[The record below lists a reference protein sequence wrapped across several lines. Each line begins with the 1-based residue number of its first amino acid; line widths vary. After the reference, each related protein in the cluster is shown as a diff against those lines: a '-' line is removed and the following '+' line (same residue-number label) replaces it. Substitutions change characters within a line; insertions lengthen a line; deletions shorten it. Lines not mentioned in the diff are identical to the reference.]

1 MKIEALIKALPSFY
15 TFISNVHHIIKAKLI
30 IFNKIQTIALEYHIS

>member
-15 TFISNVHHIIKAKLI
+15 TIISNVYHIIKPKLI
-30 IFNKIQTIALEYHIS
+30 IFNKILTIALEYHIS